1 MYIIRVGL
9 LLCSFWY
16 GACVQAF
23 AMRYDKPIT
32 MDFQDIPVRSA
43 LQTLAEFVGM
53 NLVVSDAVTGNITL
67 KLHDVPWNEA
77 LDMMLKTQQLE
88 KRQQGSIVFIDT
100 VSAFSARKRQALE
113 DQLAAEKLMPLQAQL
128 LQLNYAKADDIVTAL
143 NNKNHSFL
151 SERGSLQADAR
162 TNSIWIQD
170 SLSHIK
176 IIKQLLTQLDV
187 PSKQV
192 QIEARLV
199 NMTKD
204 CANDL
209 GVRWGLSSSKAISGT
224 LNAANQLAK
233 GLAVSDIPV
242 ADRLNIDLSAIPFD
256 ANPASIGIALIKLS
270 DNVLL
275 DLELSALESEG
286 RAEIIA
292 SPRLMTS
299 NQQTAVIESGEDIPY
314 QEATLSGATAVAF
327 KKAVLSL
334 KVTPQITPNGQL
346 LMELQIN
353 EDSDSGRRVHGVPI
367 LFTKSIE
374 TRVMVNNGQTLVLG
388 GIRKQHQDNG
398 VARVPFLGTLPVVGA
413 LFSRKQVRKRQEE
426 LLIFITPTVI
436 TGKSSLR
443 VES

>member
-1 MYIIRVGL
+1 MYIIR
-9 LLCSFWY
+9 LCLFILMIGHDVCANAHSMLY
-16 GACVQAF
+16 N
-23 AMRYDKPIT
+23 KPIT

-43 LQTLAEFVGM
+43 LQTLAEFIGI
-53 NLVVSDAVTGNITL
+53 NLVVNDAVKGNITL
-67 KLHDVPWNEA
+67 RLHNVPWNEA
-77 LDMMLKTQQLE
+77 LDMILKTQQLE
-88 KRQQGSIVFIDT
+88 KRQIGTIVLIDT
-100 VSAFSARKRQALE
+100 LSAFSARQRMALE
-113 DQLAAEKLMPLQAQL
+113 EQAASEKLMPLQAL
-128 LQLNYAKADDIVTAL
+128 FLQMNYAKAEDIAAML
-143 NNKNHSFL
+143 NDKNRSLL
-151 SERGSLQADAR
+151 SERGTLRADSR
-162 TNSIWIQD
+162 TNAIWIQD
-170 SLSHIK
+170 NFANIK
-176 IIKQLLTQLDV
+176 TIKQLLTHLDV

-204 CANDL
+204 CAEDL
-209 GVRWGLSSSKAISGT
+209 GVRWGLSSTNAVSGT
-224 LNAANQLAK
+224 LKGANQLAK
-233 GLAVSDIPV
+233 GVAIADVPV

-346 LMELQIN
+346 LMALHISQ
-353 EDSDSGRRVHGVPI
+353 DSDSGRRVHGVPI

-374 TRVMVNNGQTLVLG
+374 THVLVNNGQTLVLG
-388 GIRKQHQDNG
+388 GIRKQHQDNAI
-398 VARVPFLGTLPVVGA
+398 ARVPVLGTLPVIGS

-426 LLIFITPTVI
+426 LLIFITPKMVD
-436 TGKSSLR
+436 S
-443 VES
+443 

>member
-1 MYIIRVGL
+1 MYIIRICL
-9 LLCSFWY
+9 LFVVWHGVCAQS
-16 GACVQAF
+16 AVI
-23 AMRYDKPIT
+23 RYDKPIT
-32 MDFQDIPVRSA
+32 MEFQDIPVRVA
-43 LQTLAEFVGM
+43 LQTLAQFVDM
-53 NLVVSDAVTGNITL
+53 NLVVSDAVTGSITL
-67 KLHDVPWNEA
+67 KLHDVPWREA

-88 KRQQGSIVFIDT
+88 KRQIGTVVFIDT
-100 VSAFSARKRQALE
+100 ISSFYVRKRQALE
-113 DQLAAEKLMPLQAQL
+113 EQVAAEKLMPLQAQWF
-128 LQLNYAKADDIVTAL
+128 QLNYAKAVEMVSLLQDKSRSL
-143 NNKNHSFL
+143 L
-151 SERGSLQADAR
+151 SERGTVRADAR

-170 SLSHIK
+170 SFANIQ
-176 IIKQLLTQLDV
+176 IIKRLITHLDI

-199 NMTKD
+199 NMTTD
-204 CANDL
+204 CAKDL
-209 GVRWGLSSSKAISGT
+209 GVRWGLSAANASSGT
-224 LNAANQLAK
+224 LNGANQLAK
-233 GLAVSDIPV
+233 GSPVADIPV

-256 ANPASIGIALIKLS
+256 ANPASIGIALVKLS

-314 QEATLSGATAVAF
+314 QEATLSGATAVSF

-346 LMELQIN
+346 LMALQIN

-374 TRVMVNNGQTLVLG
+374 TRVLVNNGQTLVLG
-388 GIRKQHQDNG
+388 GIRKQHQDHAI
-398 VARVPFLGTLPVVGA
+398 ARVPLLGTLPVVGV

-426 LLIFITPTVI
+426 LLIFITPKIV
-436 TGKSSLR
+436 GN
-443 VES
+443 